1 MNLCVLTHISFYAS
15 MQIVVW
21 RFLKSS
27 TGSDV
32 FTTKQA
38 LLYIILLQYIPRFA
52 RVIPLTSELK
62 RTTGVFAETAWAGAA
77 SYLLLYMLASHV
89 SSQAISF
96 TLYDIF
102 VFFICL
108 SVFMSLP
115 FLFLLSMQ
123 GKWG

>member
-1 MNLCVLTHISFYAS
+1 MNLCILTYFSFYAS

-52 RVIPLTSELK
+52 RVVPLTSELK

-89 SSQAISF
+89 SSQAFSF

-102 VFFICL
+102 VFLFCL
-108 SVFMSLP
+108 SVCMSLP
-115 FLFLLSMQ
+115 FVFLLSMQ